1 MQSPRG
7 KGRRSSDV
15 SDETDYS
22 ESLTNLSPRQG
33 PEKPSLS
40 LTNLIADATTGPV
53 YAEFRV
59 LSGRERDES
68 VCSFIGAVVQKPDL
82 RLNGWHN
89 SSSNMEAYF
98 LDMLKG
104 GPIGQ
109 GDWTQ
114 PDEGGGHNSFKVGDT
129 LGVMVQVGTAGFVRF
144 YKNGKKWGGNFKAA
158 PKRPIKSPLVI
169 VVHSMDK
176 GLSYELLP
184 DATRPAGF

>member
-7 KGRRSSDV
+7 EV

-22 ESLTNLSPRQG
+22 DAPA
-33 PEKPSLS
+33 KPSLS
-40 LTNLIADATTGPV
+40 LTNLVADATTGPV

-82 RLNGWHN
+82 KLNGWHN

-114 PDEGGGHNSFKVGDT
+114 PDEGGGHNSVKVGDT

-169 VVHSMDK
+169 AVHSMDK

-184 DATRPAGF
+184 DATRPAGKY